1 MSGASLHRG
10 EDGEAT
16 AITQAQLMAA
26 WPKVARGEV
35 MRGGQMLGLCSRLA
49 PVQIVLGLQVEADEK
64 KESQTTP
71 RFGPEHPNE

>member
-1 MSGASLHRG
+1 
-10 EDGEAT
+10 
-16 AITQAQLMAA
+16 MAA